1 MDYVWTM
8 YRLYYGCDYAIETMY
23 GLYMDY
29 VWNMFE
35 TIMVLLVNV
44 VCETCIACEI
54 CICDCVYVYFAVN

>member
-1 MDYVWTM
+1 M

-35 TIMVLLVNV
+35 TIM
-44 VCETCIACEI
+44 
-54 CICDCVYVYFAVN
+54 

>member
-1 MDYVWTM
+1 VSSDFVYGLCMDM

-35 TIMVLLVNV
+35 TIM
-44 VCETCIACEI
+44 
-54 CICDCVYVYFAVN
+54 